1 MINPTVQRQTLKR
14 SLPRLIA
21 ALILAVGFVFG
32 APIMLGYGP
41 HTNEV
46 SLTR

>member
-1 MINPTVQRQTLKR
+1 MIHPTVQRQTLKR

-21 ALILAVGFVFG
+21 AFVLAVAFVFG

-41 HTNEV
+41 HMNEA